1 MADKVVLK
9 KYANRRLY
17 DTDRSAYVTLDEV
30 ADMVRQGRVIH
41 AIDAQTKENVTAFVL
56 TQIVLEE
63 ARKKKALL
71 PEPLL
76 HMIIRYGDNVLV
88 DFFDQYLEQIVINY
102 LEYKSTV
109 DKQFK
114 KWLDFG
120 ADMSELAQKSMTG
133 ISPFSSMFKTEPD
146 SGNKEKKK
154 NSKD

>member
-88 DFFDQYLEQIVINY
+88 DFFDQYLEQIVKNY